1 MEAEN
6 METKNRKKVRTVPVA
21 GPASQGGSIGRSM
34 ANRAGGVVQ
43 KVTNYIEENP
53 FTAVTLALGVGIL
66 ATALLRASGVN
77 LARLLSPPPSPPE
90 DDLTD

>member
-6 METKNRKKVRTVPVA
+6 MATKNRKKVRTGPVA
-21 GPASQGGSIGRSM
+21 GL
-34 ANRAGGVVQ
+34 ANRAGGIVQ

-77 LARLLSPPPSPPE
+77 LARLLAPPPSPPE
-90 DDLTD
+90 DDVTD